1 MNKIYKVIWNATLLA
16 WVAVSELAKG
26 KTKSTTSKSKAKSI
40 ASCVMVGSLILTT
53 PVSLIAA
60 TVQVGG
66 GTNTG
71 TTATASTNCADLYNY
86 QNPENSGS
94 GATGNYNAGNP
105 SVCSIAIGEN
115 AQGGTSGAGGSSG
128 IAIGGNSKA
137 TGGLSVAIGGYAQA
151 TNVGSFALGTAA
163 LSSGFNSLAI
173 SRQAAATNNYSIAIG
188 TTSVSKGVGSIAMGH
203 STNASGD
210 QSIAI
215 GSSDAVNSASATTTY
230 DGVTNTQASGS
241 KSIAIGASAKASTNN
256 SVALGSGSTTS
267 AVTGTGFLTSQAAPT
282 VGAVSVGNGTAT
294 GNRRIQNVADGSAAS
309 DAVTVAQLDKAYDDV
324 HTNLKNVLGGN
335 AAYNA
340 TTNTYTA
347 PTNIGG
353 TGKTTIDD
361 AIKASQRSVT
371 AGSNIVVTPTTAADG
386 SISYSVAT
394 SATPTFSSV
403 TVNNAPTA
411 GTDATNKTYVD
422 SKAAA
427 SKTEVA
433 AGSNV
438 SSVVKT
444 SGGNGQDIYT
454 VNANG
459 TTASAGS
466 SAVTVTP
473 GTKDANNVTDY
484 KVDLSAAT
492 KTDIQKGVD
501 AKTAVDNAGLKFK
514 GDTATTSSTKKLG
527 DTVSITGDSNIS
539 TVATTDGVQVK
550 LNPNIDLGT
559 TGSVTAGNSKLDN
572 SGLTITGGPS
582 VTSTGV
588 NAGGK
593 AITNVAGPTN
603 STDAANK
610 KYVDDAGTALT
621 NLGFGLKAAD
631 GSTVNKKLGE
641 TVDIIGSNSNI
652 TTKVNAGKVEVALSN
667 ALDLG
672 TTGSVTTGATVI
684 NNAGITATQVTAN
697 KVTVNNAPTA
707 GTDAT
712 NKTYVDSKAA
722 ASKTEVAAGSNVS
735 SVVKTSG
742 GNGQDIYTVNAN
754 GTTASAGSSAVT
766 VTPGTKD

>member
-26 KTKSTTSKSKAKSI
+26 KTKSTTSKSKAKSLSSSVI
-40 ASCVMVGSLILTT
+40 VGGIILTT
-53 PVSLIAA
+53 PLSLIAA

-66 GTNTG
+66 GTNSG

-94 GATGNYNAGNP
+94 GAAGNYNAGNP

-115 AQGGTSGAGGSSG
+115 AQGGTSGTGGSSG

-215 GSSDAVNSASATTTY
+215 GSSDAVNSATATTTY
-230 DGVTNTQASGS
+230 DGTTNTQASGS

-256 SVALGSGSTTS
+256 SIALGAGSVTS
-267 AVTGTGFLTSQAAPT
+267 AQSGNSYLTG
-282 VGAVSVGNGTAT
+282 VGASATNGVVSVGTSTAT
-294 GNRRIQNVADGSAAS
+294 RRIQNVADGSAAS
-309 DAVTVAQLDKAYDDV
+309 DAVTVAQLDKAYDD
-324 HTNLKNVLGGN
+324 TNGRLAAALGTGSG

-340 TTNTYTA
+340 ANNTYTA

-353 TGKTTIDD
+353 TGKNTIDD
-361 AIKASQRSVT
+361 AIKATQRSVV

-394 SATPTFSSV
+394 SATPTFTSI

-427 SKTEVA
+427 SRTEVA

-438 SSVVKT
+438 SGVVKT
-444 SGGNGQDIYT
+444 TGANGQDVYT

-466 SAVTVTP
+466 SAVTVT
-473 GTKDANNVTDY
+473 
-484 KVDLSAAT
+484 
-492 KTDIQKGVD
+492 
-501 AKTAVDNAGLKFK
+501 
-514 GDTATTSSTKKLG
+514 
-527 DTVSITGDSNIS
+527 
-539 TVATTDGVQVK
+539 
-550 LNPNIDLGT
+550 
-559 TGSVTAGNSKLDN
+559 
-572 SGLTITGGPS
+572 
-582 VTSTGV
+582 
-588 NAGGK
+588 
-593 AITNVAGPTN
+593 
-603 STDAANK
+603 
-610 KYVDDAGTALT
+610 
-621 NLGFGLKAAD
+621 
-631 GSTVNKKLGE
+631 
-641 TVDIIGSNSNI
+641 
-652 TTKVNAGKVEVALSN
+652 
-667 ALDLG
+667 
-672 TTGSVTTGATVI
+672 
-684 NNAGITATQVTAN
+684 
-697 KVTVNNAPTA
+697 
-707 GTDAT
+707 
-712 NKTYVDSKAA
+712 
-722 ASKTEVAAGSNVS
+722 
-735 SVVKTSG
+735 
-742 GNGQDIYTVNAN
+742 
-754 GTTASAGSSAVT
+754 
-766 VTPGTKD
+766 